1 MPGIDKG
8 LAPDMVLSGLDE
20 VFFSKFNEEPMPNM
34 ARVTDDLI
42 FKQDSTDRS
51 GIITEQMED
60 GGMWEERKEKGDL
73 VETTIRAGFKKT
85 HTVLNWAQSLPISKH
100 YFDDEQYGTV
110 NEAVSKMGMKGRLTR
125 RKAGFATYR
134 NAFTTAVTNEGTALC
149 SASHTNLN
157 GDTVSNLATAALTET
172 SLNTMIQNLVEQVD
186 QRGDNVGYEA
196 ACLLVPNQLFKL
208 ATEILESELQQGTT
222 DNDMNVYSKKYGI
235 YLKQSNWIGATNGG
249 SDTAYFLLSRDHTV
263 KRWER
268 QAIDTDLVDYKYSD
282 NFTYKYKAEFR
293 EVYGAISYEGLV
305 GNLGLA

>member
-1 MPGIDKG
+1 MPGLDKG

-42 FKQDSTDRS
+42 FKQDNTDRS

-60 GGMWEERKEKGDL
+60 GGLWAERKEKGDL
-73 VETTIRAGFKKT
+73 EETTIRAGNKKT
-85 HTVLNWAQSLPISKH
+85 HTVVAFAQSLPISKH

-125 RKAGFATYR
+125 RKEGFGTYR
-134 NAFTTAVTNEGTALC
+134 GAFTTTLTNEGTALC

-157 GDTVSNLATAALTET
+157 GDTVNNLETAALTET
-172 SLNTMIQNLVEQVD
+172 SLNTMINGLVEQVD

-196 ACLLVPNQLFKL
+196 SCLFVPNKLFKL
-208 ATEILESELQQGTT
+208 ATEILESKLQQGTT
-222 DNDMNVYSKKYGI
+222 DNDMNIYSDKYSI

-249 SDTAYFLLSRDHTV
+249 SDTAYFLLSGDHTV

-268 QAIDTDLVDYKYSD
+268 QAIVTDLVDYKYSD

-293 EVYGAISYEGLV
+293 EVYGAISYEGLF
-305 GNLGLA
+305 GSTGLT